1 MHLGLAD
8 LDKSAELIAE
18 HASLLEKALLV
29 VQAVLDRLALLG
41 HACLKGFE
49 RSRRGAGRRFRPW
62 SQSGS
67 YRAQRAHRH
76 GRVTWHVESGACADE
91 RGNDEGEHG
100 GAAHRCRKKRSA
112 SSRPFGDGTRM
123 MRWNGLR
130 R

>member
-49 RSRRGAGRRFRPW
+49 RSRRGAAGAF
-62 SQSGS
+62 
-67 YRAQRAHRH
+67 AH
-76 GRVTWHVESGACADE
+76 GRSLAATE
-91 RGNDEGEHG
+91 RSELTD
-100 GAAHRCRKKRSA
+100 
-112 SSRPFGDGTRM
+112 M
-123 MRWNGLR
+123 VV
-130 R
+130 